1 MLSFRITENALFKRQ
16 PTPAVLVHSWEQQT
30 TLSAHSSSRS
40 IIARLFLVTS
50 SSQFPEDPLGRC
62 FTWKLLG
69 KISSSHTP
77 HSHVPSR
84 LQVLIVSKMMSGSMH
99 YDRSLLSLL
108 LAFASG
114 TPPAVAARTRFPVP
128 PQVAQVAQVAQAELA
143 ERVVAEGRRA
153 AGCGEWARAVGA
165 AVGAAPVAEAPAA
178 SEAPEASAASA
189 AAASP
194 SEASEAPAALPS
206 RASLSGTSWVKQE
219 WAEAAR
225 AERAGCVRRAGSS
238 RTASSGPARC
248 SWETAEDSPAWARWA
263 RRWEP

>member
-69 KISSSHTP
+69 KISTPHTP
-77 HSHVPSR
+77 HPHVPSR

-114 TPPAVAARTRFPVP
+114 TPPAVVARTRFPVP
-128 PQVAQVAQVAQAELA
+128 PQVAQVAQAEQA

-165 AVGAAPVAEAPAA
+165 AVGAAPAAEAP
-178 SEAPEASAASA
+178 EAPEASAASA

-194 SEASEAPAALPS
+194 SEAPAAPAALPS

>member
-1 MLSFRITENALFKRQ
+1 MPCLNDSRLPRFSCIRGNNKQF
-16 PTPAVLVHSWEQQT
+16 
-30 TLSAHSSSRS
+30 SAHSSSRS

-114 TPPAVAARTRFPVP
+114 TPPAVAARTRFPAP
-128 PQVAQVAQVAQAELA
+128 PQAAQVAQVAQAELA

-153 AGCGEWARAVGA
+153 AGCGEWARAVGE
-165 AVGAAPVAEAPAA
+165 AVGAAPVAETPAA
-178 SEAPEASAASA
+178 SEAPEASAASPSEVPA
-189 AAASP
+189 A

>member
-1 MLSFRITENALFKRQ
+1 MPCLNDSRLPRFLCIRGNNKQF
-16 PTPAVLVHSWEQQT
+16 
-30 TLSAHSSSRS
+30 SAHSSSRS

-77 HSHVPSR
+77 HPHVPSR

-128 PQVAQVAQVAQAELA
+128 PQVAQVAQAELAELA

-153 AGCGEWARAVGA
+153 AGCGEWARAVGV
-165 AVGAAPVAEAPAA
+165 AVGAAPVA
-178 SEAPEASAASA
+178 EASAASA

-194 SEASEAPAALPS
+194 SEVPAAPAAPAALPS
-206 RASLSGTSWVKQE
+206 RASLPGTSWVKQE

>member
-1 MLSFRITENALFKRQ
+1 M
-16 PTPAVLVHSWEQQT
+16 HSWEQQT

-128 PQVAQVAQVAQAELA
+128 PQVAQVAQVAQAEQA

-165 AVGAAPVAEAPAA
+165 AVGAAPVA
-178 SEAPEASAASA
+178 EAPEASAASA

-219 WAEAAR
+219 WAEAAQ

>member
-1 MLSFRITENALFKRQ
+1 M
-16 PTPAVLVHSWEQQT
+16 HSWEQQT

-128 PQVAQVAQVAQAELA
+128 PQAAQVAQAELAEQA

-165 AVGAAPVAEAPAA
+165 AVGAAPAAAAP
-178 SEAPEASAASA
+178 EAPEASAASA

-194 SEASEAPAALPS
+194 SEASEAPEALPS
-206 RASLSGTSWVKQE
+206 RASLPGTSWVKQE

>member
-1 MLSFRITENALFKRQ
+1 MPCLNDSRLPRFSCIRGNNKQF
-16 PTPAVLVHSWEQQT
+16 
-30 TLSAHSSSRS
+30 SAHSSSRS

-108 LAFASG
+108 LSFASG

-165 AVGAAPVAEAPAA
+165 AVGAAPSEVPAA

>member
-1 MLSFRITENALFKRQ
+1 MPCLNDSRLPRFLCIRGNNKQF
-16 PTPAVLVHSWEQQT
+16 
-30 TLSAHSSSRS
+30 SAHSSSRS

-69 KISSSHTP
+69 KISTPHTP
-77 HSHVPSR
+77 HPHVPSR

-114 TPPAVAARTRFPVP
+114 TPPAVVARTRFPVP
-128 PQVAQVAQVAQAELA
+128 PQVAQVAQAEQA

-153 AGCGEWARAVGA
+153 AGCGEWARAVGE

-194 SEASEAPAALPS
+194 SEVPAASEAPAALPS

-225 AERAGCVRRAGSS
+225 AERAGCARRAGSS

>member
-1 MLSFRITENALFKRQ
+1 MPCLNDSRLPRFSCIRGNNKQF
-16 PTPAVLVHSWEQQT
+16 
-30 TLSAHSSSRS
+30 SAHSSSRS

-69 KISSSHTP
+69 KISTPHTP
-77 HSHVPSR
+77 HPHVPSR

-99 YDRSLLSLL
+99 YDRSFLSLL

-128 PQVAQVAQVAQAELA
+128 PQVAQVAQVAQAEQAEQA

-194 SEASEAPAALPS
+194 SEAPAVPEAPAALPS
-206 RASLSGTSWVKQE
+206 RASLPGTSWVKQE

-225 AERAGCVRRAGSS
+225 AERAGCARRAGSS